1 MRLDCPAVVE
11 LCYSCVA
18 DQPSNHVHSELQV
31 NSEIVAMQRV
41 QTSAGETQLRELLEA
56 HVEYTDSTR
65 AKHILSDWKN
75 NLGKFWQLVPP
86 SEAGTPEVYAS
97 EDNLIKHE
105 GSQKESVDPAPAKF

>member
-1 MRLDCPAVVE
+1 MQQQLWPLFLPAGAFMTNSANTYW
-11 LCYSCVA
+11 C
-18 DQPSNHVHSELQV
+18 LQV

-65 AKHILSDWKN
+65 AKHILSDWKS

-105 GSQKESVDPAPAKF
+105 GSQKEAVDPAPAKF

>member
-1 MRLDCPAVVE
+1 M
-11 LCYSCVA
+11 
-18 DQPSNHVHSELQV
+18 QV

-56 HVEYTDSTR
+56 HIENTGSSR
-65 AKHILSDWKN
+65 AKSIMSDWKT

-97 EDNLIKHE
+97 DDNVIDHE
-105 GSQKESVDPAPAKF
+105 GSQAEAQGDPAPAKF

>member
-1 MRLDCPAVVE
+1 MTNSANTYWC
-11 LCYSCVA
+11 
-18 DQPSNHVHSELQV
+18 LQV

-65 AKHILSDWKN
+65 AKHILSDWKS

-105 GSQKESVDPAPAKF
+105 GSQKEAVDPAPAKF